1 MRDPMA
7 KVLGVLAVDEPL
19 RGRRPTDDELGVLMA
34 VADHAGLVLSLAA
47 PEVSRGR
54 VAGSI

>member
-1 MRDPMA
+1 
-7 KVLGVLAVDEPL
+7 VLAVDEPL
-19 RGRRPTDDELGVLMA
+19 SGRRPTDDGLGVLMA

-47 PEVSRGR
+47 PAAEVSRGR